1 MKIEKFLYEADRQ
14 LSAKLEEDLNSNEY
28 SEQDAHN
35 AIVLA
40 RIDTALILAASSY
53 NSKLLS
59 SINIGVWGIFA
70 VLVLHVVM
78 RFF

>member
-1 MKIEKFLYEADRQ
+1 MKIEKFLYEVDCQ
-14 LSAKLEEDLNSNEY
+14 LSAKLEEELRSNEY

-40 RIDTALILAASSY
+40 KIDTALNLAASTY

-59 SINIGVWGIFA
+59 SINLGVWAIFG
-70 VLVLHVVM
+70 VLVLHAVI

>member
-1 MKIEKFLYEADRQ
+1 MKIEKFLYETDCQ
-14 LSAKLEEDLNSNEY
+14 LSAKLEDDLNSNEY

-40 RIDTALILAASSY
+40 RIDTALNLAASAY

-59 SINIGVWGIFA
+59 SINLGVWAIFG
-70 VLVLHVVM
+70 VLVLHAVM

>member
-1 MKIEKFLYEADRQ
+1 MKIEKFLHEADCQ

-40 RIDTALILAASSY
+40 RIDTALNLAASVY

-59 SINIGVWGIFA
+59 SINIGVWAIFG
-70 VLVLHVVM
+70 VLVLNAII

>member
-1 MKIEKFLYEADRQ
+1 MKIEKFLYEADCQ
-14 LSAKLEEDLNSNEY
+14 LSAKLKEDLNSNEY

-40 RIDTALILAASSY
+40 RIDTALNVAASTY

-59 SINIGVWGIFA
+59 SINLGVWGIFA
-70 VLVLHVVM
+70 VLVMHAIM

>member
-1 MKIEKFLYEADRQ
+1 MKIEKFLYEADCQ

-35 AIVLA
+35 AVVFA
-40 RIDTALILAASSY
+40 RIDTALNLAASTY

-59 SINIGVWGIFA
+59 SINVGVWAIFG
-70 VLVLHVVM
+70 VLVLHAVM